1 MYANRQVPFLPSPL
15 NPSTSQPMI
24 KVLSQDCMIDE
35 ATELDILELV
45 DLQQKMALETENIA
59 LQEDIVEQGITALIK
74 DSQKGKY
81 YKIVQKGK
89 IIGCVLNTYEWSD
102 WRNGNIVWI
111 QSLYIL
117 PPYRRQ
123 GLFTA
128 VYQYL
133 REQVQKNPTQK
144 GIRLYV
150 DKRNEAAI
158 QAYKAVDMDNNHYEM
173 FEWLK

>member
-1 MYANRQVPFLPSPL
+1 
-15 NPSTSQPMI
+15 MI
-24 KVLSQDCMIDE
+24 KVLAQDCMIDE

-45 DLQQKMALETENIA
+45 DLQQKMALETENIT
-59 LQEDIVEQGITALIK
+59 LNEDVLEQGITALIQ
-74 DSQKGKY
+74 DSHKGKY

-117 PPYRRQ
+117 PAHRRQ
-123 GLFTA
+123 GIFTE

-150 DKRNEAAI
+150 DKRNETAI
-158 QAYKAVDMDNNHYEM
+158 KAYKAIDMDNNHYEM

>member
-1 MYANRQVPFLPSPL
+1 
-15 NPSTSQPMI
+15 MI
-24 KVLSQDCMIDE
+24 KVLLNDFMIDE
-35 ATELDILELV
+35 ATDLDTLELV
-45 DLQQKMALETENIA
+45 DLQEKMALETENVT
-59 LQEDIVEQGITALIK
+59 LNPDIVEQGIATVLQ
-74 DSQKGKY
+74 DSSKGKY

-89 IIGCVLNTYEWSD
+89 IVGCTLTTYEWSE
-102 WRNGNIVWI
+102 WRNGNVVWI

-117 PPYRRQ
+117 PAYRRQ

-133 REQVQKNPTQK
+133 REIVQKTPDYK

-150 DKRNEAAI
+150 DKRNKSAI
-158 QAYKAVDMDNNHYEM
+158 EAYKSVDMNNEHYEM